1 MIFTITS
8 DNDEIIKTVKF
19 QSNQSEKFG
28 VYSRLHNQFS
38 AINYIHLS
46 SKINNSKKITHL
58 NLTKNSAGLF
68 FVKKN
73 VIVCMHMQAIVPNIN
88 IFIISIIDQL
98 YS

>member
-46 SKINNSKKITHL
+46 SKINNKE
-58 NLTKNSAGLF
+58 N
-68 FVKKN
+68 
-73 VIVCMHMQAIVPNIN
+73 
-88 IFIISIIDQL
+88 
-98 YS
+98 